1 MIPVPVEAAKNI
13 KTVAVNKELSVL
25 FSWEYPGIMLSSR
38 YIPANILIST
48 YILYIIIILNVH
60 IKF

>member
-13 KTVAVNKELSVL
+13 KTVVVNKELSVGL
-25 FSWEYPGIMLSSR
+25 SWKYPGIILPSR

-48 YILYIIIILNVH
+48 YILYTTFILNAH